1 MSSDV
6 FWNAPER
13 ARKVV
18 ASVRTLK
25 SQVDALTGVV
35 KDFADARLAYE
46 MSKETGDKDF
56 LVEADEQLF
65 GLIGRMEQ
73 VELRSLLAGA
83 HDAKNCFLT
92 ISAGVGGT
100 EANDWADMLFRM
112 YIFYCEKMGFDV
124 EEVDRGF
131 GAEVKF
137 VGHFQV
143 NDARAEAIRIGK
155 QPGFYCPAQFDNE
168 WNVEENREW
177 LGREIITQLDEAGL
191 KIDAIVQGV
200 GTGGTL
206 IGVGQALR
214 TWHNPDIKIFAMEP
228 SESRTI
234 ECCIVADHKIEG
246 ISDGF
251 IPTIYGR
258 HKSEVDEIISVK
270 SEVAIE
276 ESQRLAR
283 EKGLF
288 IGPSSGA
295 NYWAAREIKR
305 KYPKIGNV
313 LTLLCDRGEKY
324 FSLMYQA

>member
-1 MSSDV
+1 MSGKQPSVIYKTILDCIGNTPLLDLGDGV
-6 FWNAPER
+6 YAKAEFQNPSGSIKARMANYMVER
-13 ARKVV
+13 AEKEGL
-18 ASVRTLK
+18 LK
-25 SQVDALTGVV
+25 P
-35 KDFADARLAYE
+35 
-46 MSKETGDKDF
+46 GDTI
-56 LVEADEQLF
+56 VEATSGNTGNALSMIAAVKGYKMIVVMPE
-65 GLIGRMEQ
+65 GYSNER
-73 VELRSLLAGA
+73 LR
-83 HDAKNCFLT
+83 
-92 ISAGVGGT
+92 IS
-100 EANDWADMLFRM
+100 
-112 YIFYCEKMGFDV
+112 
-124 EEVDRGF
+124 RGF